1 MGGVIKGD
9 GEGTEEEKEDEWY
22 PPHVRITLHKLLSRG
37 CAYAPN
43 I

>member
-9 GEGTEEEKEDEWY
+9 GEGTGEEKEDERY